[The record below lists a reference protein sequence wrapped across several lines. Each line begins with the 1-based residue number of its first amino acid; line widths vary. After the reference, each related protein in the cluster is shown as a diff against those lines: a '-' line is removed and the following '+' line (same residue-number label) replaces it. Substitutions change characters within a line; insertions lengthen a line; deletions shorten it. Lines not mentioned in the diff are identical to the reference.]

1 MCSSSNFTSL
11 ESWPWPSALTFCETF
26 PVKSW
31 SGEMDVYRKP
41 DEYLGGLGG
50 MVSSKNA
57 PILIDEFSC
66 WATLSSNLLIIWCK
80 GFPRLTFSSSPL
92 SLKTRCTAAS
102 SRHFWR
108 MEDFLLSGSG
118 SLVVPELDII
128 LRGARRRHLW
138 HHPFYLYVQYPLLIF
153 ETFTIV
159 VLKCISWYSPL

>member
-108 MEDFLLSGSG
+108 MRTFSCLGVGASSSLNSISSFAGPVVVIFDTIPFIFMFNIHFWFLRLS
-118 SLVVPELDII
+118 L
-128 LRGARRRHLW
+128 
-138 HHPFYLYVQYPLLIF
+138 
-153 ETFTIV
+153 
-159 VLKCISWYSPL
+159 